1 LLLLILHLID
11 GVRVDSDELALC
23 DVAGVNERV
32 ELGSD
37 HGLDIVCA
45 VAEDDA
51 PSLGGIGGGG
61 GIVADCLDGEDLQ
74 DGLLEA
80 RDWGDVAFVDW
91 AEAVWSQQVRHRRSE
106 DKDLL
111 SAHGERGR

>member
-11 GVRVDSDELALC
+11 GVRVDSDELPLC

-37 HGLDIVCA
+37 HGLDIVRA
-45 VAEDDA
+45 VAEDNA
-51 PSLGGIGGGG
+51 PSLGWIGRGG

-74 DGLLEA
+74 DGLFEA
-80 RDWGDVAFVDW
+80 RDWGDVAFVDC
-91 AEAVWSQQVRHRRSE
+91 AQAVRSQ
-106 DKDLL
+106 
-111 SAHGERGR
+111 